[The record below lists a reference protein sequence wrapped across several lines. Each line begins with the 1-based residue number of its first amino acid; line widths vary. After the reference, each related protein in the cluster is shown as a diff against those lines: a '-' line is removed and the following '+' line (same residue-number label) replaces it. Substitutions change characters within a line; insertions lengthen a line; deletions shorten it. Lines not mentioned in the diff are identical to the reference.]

1 ISARRWAG
9 AGGQRSGGRGAAG
22 AYDLRP
28 GRRHYAVGSLR
39 LCVLD
44 AAGFDRGAVYAGAAE
59 CEQSLTYFVRI
70 LLYPEKKEAG
80 GKMTDQ
86 EEIYDS
92 PTGWVAQHIRDY
104 VETDGRKG
112 HKWRGVDTLLLTTRG
127 RKSGKLRRTA
137 LIYGKDGDNYIVVA
151 SRGGHPSHPAWYLNL
166 VANPEVMVQVGA
178 DKFKAR

>member
-1 ISARRWAG
+1 
-9 AGGQRSGGRGAAG
+9 
-22 AYDLRP
+22 
-28 GRRHYAVGSLR
+28 
-39 LCVLD
+39 
-44 AAGFDRGAVYAGAAE
+44 
-59 CEQSLTYFVRI
+59 
-70 LLYPEKKEAG
+70 
-80 GKMTDQ
+80 MTDQ

-178 DKFKAR
+178 DKFKARAQTVTGADKARLWRLMTAIWPDYDNYQAKTQREIPVVVLTPVE